1 MDALPK
7 PPRILF
13 LDMMRFIALAMMLQ
27 GHTVYAVLEHDIRD
41 GDTTGISI
49 WRFFR
54 GYTAPVFMTVSGIV
68 FTYLLV
74 LAGNDRNELSRRLRH
89 AALRVITLIAWG
101 YALRLP
107 IEGLWKPVS
116 QRQLDVGLA
125 TDVLQLIGFGLLG
138 TVTVFLACR
147 PFLRRGIEHI
157 SWVFM
162 VLFFG
167 FVQISPHLAERSFHR
182 EVEPLLSPGGYGV
195 SLENAEEID
204 GVRVASLEPEI
215 QDWGMGLKVGDVI
228 TQIGRIPIAD
238 VNDIARAEASQKH
251 GQPWVLILVRDGE
264 EWESGYDY
272 TRRLEAFPNAFTFWI
287 NRQPAPSGIAS
298 QFPIFPWI
306 SYILFGA
313 CLGAALA
320 GMNRRHA
327 IPHLLDLILFS
338 MAIGLI
344 AWSGMAQNLGRA
356 WLGGGDSAIV
366 FQRLGGV
373 MLLAAVMVFLSRWIK
388 RLPPL
393 IIHMSRNSLW
403 LYIGHLVLLY
413 NIRPWIYRGK
423 FEVAGTMACVV
434 LMFALMIAQTRLIEK
449 KRALGS
455 WKKTAKVLLQRGRD
469 DSGRDGLSEP
479 SGVWDENEKK

>member
-27 GHTVYAVLEHDIRD
+27 GHTVYAVLEHGIRD
-41 GDTTGISI
+41 GETTGIPI

-54 GYTAPVFMTVSGIV
+54 GYTAPVFMTVAGIV

-74 LAGNDRNELSRRLRH
+74 LAGNDRAELTRRLRH
-89 AALRVITLIAWG
+89 GALRVVTLIAWG

-107 IEGLWKPVS
+107 LEGLWKPVS

-125 TDVLQLIGFGLLG
+125 TDVLQLIGFGLLV

-157 SWVFM
+157 SWVFL

-167 FVQISPHLAERSFHR
+167 FVQISPYVAERSFHR
-182 EVEPLLSPGGYGV
+182 EVAPLLSPDGYGV
-195 SLENAEEID
+195 TLENAQEIE
-204 GVRVASLEPEI
+204 GVMVTNLDPEI
-215 QDWGMGLKVGDVI
+215 RDWGSELQVGDVI
-228 TQIGRIPIAD
+228 TRIGRVPIANVD
-238 VNDIARAEASQKH
+238 DIPRAEASQKH
-251 GQPWVLILVRDGE
+251 GRPWVIKMVRDGE
-264 EWESGYDY
+264 ELESEFDEA
-272 TRRLEAFPNAFTFWI
+272 RRLQAFPNAFTFWI

-306 SYILFGA
+306 AYILFGA

-327 IPHLLDLILFS
+327 IPRLLDLILLGI
-338 MAIGLI
+338 AAGLI
-344 AWSGMAQNLGRA
+344 AWGEVAETLGRA
-356 WLGGGDSAIV
+356 WLGGSDSAII

-373 MLLAAVMVFLSRWIK
+373 MLLAAAMVFLSRWIK
-388 RLPPL
+388 QLPPL
-393 IIHMSRNSLW
+393 VIHMSRNSLW

-423 FEVAGTMACVV
+423 FEVAGTIACVV
-434 LMFALMIAQTRLIEK
+434 LMFALMIAQTLLIEK
-449 KRALGS
+449 KRNLGS
-455 WKKTAKVLLQRGRD
+455 WKNTVRFFLCRSCSFQKSK
-469 DSGRDGLSEP
+469 
-479 SGVWDENEKK
+479 